1 MHHPDPDAVAAKRA
15 LRQEALALRRALTG
29 PARAA
34 ADDALLTRLVTTLD
48 QEDLGQEDLGPEDL
62 GPEDL
67 GQQDL
72 GPGSRT
78 VAAYVPVGTEPG
90 GPGLPDVL
98 RAAGFAVLLPV
109 LEPDGDL
116 DWALHTG
123 ELLPGPR
130 GLLQPA
136 GPRRGHDAIRDA
148 AAVIVPAVAV
158 DRRGVR
164 LGRGGGSYDRAL
176 ARLRPRTPVL
186 ALLYDGE
193 LTITLPEEAHDRRV
207 GTVVTPS
214 RVHRAGTG

>member
-15 LRQEALALRRALTG
+15 LRQEVLALRRALTG

-34 ADDALLTRLVTTLD
+34 ADDALLTRLVTTL
-48 QEDLGQEDLGPEDL
+48 GQEDLGPEDL
-62 GPEDL
+62 GQ
-67 GQQDL
+67 G
-72 GPGSRT
+72 GRT